1 LKVLATQYTL
11 SRRALEIY
19 VAGCKG
25 DDKLG
30 HCPNCHNPE
39 SWNFDI
45 GDLYDKVYFEKIK
58 TKVQDFD
65 NMITSIQVF
74 GGEPN
79 DQNHIELEQMLRD
92 LKTLNKPIWLFTR
105 YDLENCPK
113 FELELCDYIKT
124 GRYIEKL
131 SCNNNL
137 QYGIQLATENQHIYK
152 KGLDY

>member
-1 LKVLATQYTL
+1 MNVLATQYTL
-11 SRRALEIY
+11 SRKAFEIY

-25 DDKLG
+25 NP
-30 HCPNCHNPE
+30 HCTNCHNPE

-45 GDLYDKVYFEKIK
+45 GDLYNEVYFEKIK

-65 NMITSIQVF
+65 NMITSIQIF
-74 GGEPN
+74 GGEVN
-79 DQNHIELEQMLRD
+79 DQNHNELEQMLRD
-92 LKTLNKPIWLFTR
+92 LKTLNKPIWIFTR
-105 YDLENCPK
+105 YDLKDCPE

-124 GRYIEKL
+124 GRYIEEL
-131 SCNNNL
+131 NCSNNL